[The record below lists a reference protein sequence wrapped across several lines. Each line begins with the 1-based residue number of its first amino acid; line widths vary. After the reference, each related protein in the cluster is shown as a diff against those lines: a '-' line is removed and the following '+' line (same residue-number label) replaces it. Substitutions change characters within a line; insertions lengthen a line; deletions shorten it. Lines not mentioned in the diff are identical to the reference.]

1 MEKNLC
7 CSLPQKR
14 RGTGNSA
21 HLLRLFLL
29 PPKCHFRF
37 VCNHQHRSSDSQKV
51 HSSSF
56 FLHTPFL
63 HVVTRVRGH
72 GTGGRKVVGGW
83 RHGRDPAGRVVVSHP
98 RAGEHERR
106 LRLWKGERIGRETE
120 KSSREDKQ
128 SCSRCRC
135 ERAATH
141 LGISWLWLVE
151 GTEPTSSGYPER
163 QRQSSCVFF
172 VLLRWLIKAN

>member
-1 MEKNLC
+1 MQCCSVAYINKIEPFVPKENTIHKFDKLKQNYSPRWKNLC

-56 FLHTPFL
+56 LHTPFL

-83 RHGRDPAGRVVVSHP
+83 RHGRDPTGRVVVPHP
-98 RAGEHERR
+98 RAGEHQRR
-106 LRLWKGERIGRETE
+106 LRL
-120 KSSREDKQ
+120 
-128 SCSRCRC
+128 
-135 ERAATH
+135 
-141 LGISWLWLVE
+141 
-151 GTEPTSSGYPER
+151 
-163 QRQSSCVFF
+163 
-172 VLLRWLIKAN
+172 